1 MTYNLKAGLASA
13 ALAAVAT
20 LSSPIH
26 AADLGGYRGGS
37 VKDGGGHGYGGPTAG
52 SVGNCYFRADVGYSW
67 SKNPDLKFPVGNTVN
82 TYDGTDAA
90 NPGNFV
96 GSTYTQTGSGVND
109 TSMENTWLGEGGF
122 GCGSGSL
129 GVRGELMFGYRG
141 DRKIDGK
148 PGDYTV
154 DTIYTGGPVLPSN
167 PVIEDPLHT
176 SVKTYTMMANVYK
189 DLGKFG
195 AVTPYVGFGVGLAYN
210 QMSETYFTGTTTLT
224 NRIAGDNDLSLAWS
238 LMAGIGYQ
246 ISDRAILDVGYRYM
260 DMGKISSQRHDNA
273 GNINPRVQVDDL
285 AAHEFK
291 IGLRYHFG
299 ASDCCAAQPAYA
311 PMK

>member
-1 MTYNLKAGLASA
+1 MTFHLKTGLASA

-20 LSSPIH
+20 LSAPAF

-37 VKDGGGHGYGGPTAG
+37 IKDGPAYAAPMPT
-52 SVGNCYFRADVGYSW
+52 SVGNCYFRADMGYSW
-67 SKNPDLKFPVGNTVN
+67 SRDPSVKFPVGNTVN
-82 TYDGTDAA
+82 TFDGIDATT
-90 NPGNFV
+90 PGNFV
-96 GSTYTQTGSGVND
+96 GTSYTQTGSGVSD
-109 TSMENTWLGEGGF
+109 TSLENTWFGEGGF
-122 GCGSGSL
+122 GCGSGSY
-129 GVRGELMFGYRG
+129 GIRGELMFGYHG
-141 DRKIDGK
+141 NRKLDGK

-154 DTIYTGGPVLPSN
+154 NTVYTGAGAPAPIPAPAV
-167 PVIEDPLHT
+167 EDPLHT
-176 SVKTYTMMANVYK
+176 TIKTYTAMANVYK

-195 AVTPYVGFGVGLAYN
+195 AVTPYVGAGIGIAYN
-210 QMSETYFTGTTTLT
+210 QMSETYFTQTTTLH
-224 NRIAGDNDLSLAWS
+224 NKIAGDNDISLAWS

-246 ISDRAILDVGYRYM
+246 ISDRAILDIGYRYL

-273 GNINPRVQVDDL
+273 GFVNPRVTVDDL

-299 ASDCCAAQPAYA
+299 ASDCCAQPSYA